1 MVTVGLTMSE
11 KTAGQMDKKTYKQT
25 NKQTNAGEKTSRRA
39 TIINIQTNQRRQSPY
54 SRRETI
60 TREPFSKGDSRTG
73 LTAFNIQPSL
83 ATHASLNHFI
93 LQTSE

>member
-1 MVTVGLTMSE
+1 MCDMVTVGLTVSE
-11 KTAGQMDKKTYKQT
+11 KSPGQT
-25 NKQTNAGEKTSRRA
+25 NKRTNRQERKDYSRRA
-39 TIINIQTNQRRQSPY
+39 TI
-54 SRRETI
+54 
-60 TREPFSKGDSRTG
+60 TREPLSKEDSRTG